1 MKIQLIIL
9 CLICIGLLGC
19 SDKVQDISTAYN
31 DSVNMLDNGPRDD
44 KSEELKSDFKDGDIS
59 TNVDENTGIESDYI
73 KNINA
78 IYVERPVERSKKE
91 ILQRLEKLGETDPV
105 IKEIKENASLY
116 PDRMLEALAN
126 NPEMADFVF
135 GYTDTDNNSKAE
147 FSEKEIKQDFPLF
160 LQWDP
165 RWGYKKYGYNS
176 NIGLAGCGPT
186 CLSMVLF
193 YLTRDETLTPD
204 KIAEYS
210 MEHGYYVKGTGT
222 AWSLM
227 SDVPAIYGI
236 NSFNPGMS
244 EDSLKAELD
253 RDRVI
258 ICAMNK
264 GDFTVAGH
272 FIVIYGYKK
281 EGFMVNDPNCVSRSR
296 RLWTYEE
303 LSWQVKNIWSFGK
316 GGAKE
321 QKIDGNSEIYMLYDV
336 QDR

>member
-1 MKIQLIIL
+1 MKIRIIIM
-9 CLICIGLLGC
+9 CVICIGLLGC
-19 SDKVQDISTAYN
+19 SDKVQDVSTAQN
-31 DSVNMLDNGPRDD
+31 DSVNMLDNKHYVDESED
-44 KSEELKSDFKDGDIS
+44 LKSEFDKEDIS
-59 TNVDENTGIESDYI
+59 TGVDVDTGDESDYI
-73 KNINA
+73 KRINA
-78 IYVERPVERSKKE
+78 VHVERPVERSKKE
-91 ILQRLEKLGETDPV
+91 ILQRLKKLGETDPV
-105 IKEIKENASLY
+105 IKEIRENASLY
-116 PDRMLEALAN
+116 PDKMLEALAN
-126 NPEMADFVF
+126 NPEMSDFVF
-135 GYTDTDNNSKAE
+135 GYTDNDNNIKAE
-147 FSEKEIKQDFPLF
+147 FSEKEIKQDYPLF

-165 RWGYKKYGYNS
+165 RWGYKKYGDSS

-204 KIAEYS
+204 KIADYS
-210 MEHGYYVKGTGT
+210 MKHGYYVQGTGT

-236 NSFNPGMS
+236 NSSNPSMS
-244 EDSLKAELD
+244 EESLKSELD
-253 RDRVI
+253 RGRVI

-303 LSWQVKNIWSFGK
+303 LSWQVKNVWSFGK
-316 GGAKE
+316 GGAKR
-321 QKIDGNSEIYMLYDV
+321 QKIDGDIEFYIVDV
-336 QDR
+336 KDK